1 MQKKIVM
8 VGIALLMTASVQ
20 GGLTNP
26 PLVNPSFEDPVL
38 AAGGQSNDINDWW
51 DALSYTY
58 TQDEA
63 AAGYPSTDYGDN
75 WIEFGNGRWMYQQIG
90 TYEENMDL
98 DISFLVGQR
107 DVKVADGVTVDLFA
121 GGNPAL
127 AADVDAKRTAAGFP
141 LDSVVGAVQIA
152 TTGLLTPFSG
162 VTGTATAEMSVQLS
176 TGTAGTGYA
185 VGDPLWLLLS
195 RPSTNGRLLID
206 NVSVSWPGG
215 GGKPVVDAGPEQ
227 TTVLPD
233 NTVTLDAEIKDNGDP
248 NEVLTYWWEVT
259 SKPAGATCD
268 LDTGLGPFTITV
280 KESGGDVEPNEPYVV
295 TPVVTVDQAGIYEL
309 TLTARDEAEDTNDVV
324 KVTVLPEGYLDLV
337 AHWNL
342 DEGAGTVAQDAAGNF
357 YDPNDDTLGFDQLD
371 SHGELISGNGGPDP
385 NWIDGPDWQNTD
397 LLAEPNDFL
406 GAIWLDD
413 DYQHYAAIRNL
424 HYEDSGLEECTVTAW
439 IKTGS
444 GDNQVIASFDRNE
457 YWRLEVNGAAA
468 GFGQVGWGPA
478 TSTSTVLVSSVSRV
492 DDNEWHHVAGVF
504 DNGEVIIYLDG
515 VKEDSAT
522 GGSTFGTG
530 NLRYG
535 FIGVGS
541 EASEYDGDKSPL
553 DYFHGGIDDVRI
565 YNVALTQ
572 QEILEAAG
580 IENTAPKVD
589 AGPDL
594 RVIQDVDGNTKLIS
608 GAVVDDIPGGPG
620 AYTTEWEVLSGPGP
634 LTFDPD
640 PYTDNPTIEFAVG
653 SYGLYHLR
661 ITVQDANPAY
671 PPDDDDLYIMYQE
684 KAQYSTGKNDPK
696 ALWKLDG
703 PEAGDPNLV
712 LDSTANALHGA
723 IVGDPNVPEWQPDQ
737 GKVPGGNQGAL
748 FFTNSGQDDNQ
759 YVDLRHVP
767 GPNDLTVML
776 WAKLSKSTSNQYLID
791 KLPDGNGGV
800 GWAIQLQNSTDNI
813 RFRVGSDG
821 NSTNIAGDFTY
832 DVWTHVAA
840 SFDSQTGEMKL
851 FVNGL
856 RVDDDIATERI
867 NSDDIIAVP
876 LHMGKPSTADVGD
889 EVRDGS
895 LDHVRL
901 YDIVLSDFEIAQIA
915 IEDMVEMESCYP
927 DRFPDEQAIPGD
939 ISGPEGVPDC
949 RVDLFDVSVVAG
961 SWLVDAN
968 LY

>member
-1 MQKKIVM
+1 MFALAVT
-8 VGIALLMTASVQ
+8 LLMAPMAQ
-20 GGLTNP
+20 GGLTDP
-26 PLVNPSFEDPVL
+26 PLVNHSFEDPVL
-38 AAGGQSNDINDWW
+38 DAGVQSDDINDWW
-51 DALSYTY
+51 DALQYTY

-63 AAGYPSTDYGDN
+63 TADYPFTPYGDN
-75 WIEFGNGRWMYQQIG
+75 WAELGNGRWIYQQIG

-107 DVKVADGVTVDLFA
+107 DSKEADGVTVDLFA

-127 AADVDAKRTAAGFP
+127 AADVNAKRDAAGFP

-162 VTGTATAEMSVQLS
+162 VTGTATAEMFVQLS
-176 TGTAGTGYA
+176 TGTAGAGYA
-185 VGDPLWLLLS
+185 VGDPLWVVLS

-206 NVSVSWPGG
+206 NVSVRWPGG
-215 GGKPVVDAGPEQ
+215 EGKPVVNAGPDQ

-280 KESGGDVEPNEPYVV
+280 KESGDVEPNEPYAL
-295 TPVVTVDQAGIYEL
+295 TPIVTVSQAGVYEL
-309 TLTARDEAEDTNDVV
+309 TLTARDQAKDANDVV
-324 KVTVLPEGYLDLV
+324 KVTALPEGYLGLV

-357 YDPNDDTLGFDQLD
+357 YDPNDDTLGFDRLD
-371 SHGELISGNGGPDP
+371 CPGVLLSGNGGPDP

-397 LLAEPNDFL
+397 LLAEPDDFL
-406 GAIWLDD
+406 EAIWLDD
-413 DYQHYAAIRNL
+413 DYQQYMAIRNL

-457 YWRLEVNGAAA
+457 YWRLEVNGPAA
-468 GFGQVGWGPA
+468 GFGQVGWGPT
-478 TSTSTVLVSSVSRV
+478 TSTGAVLVSSVNRV
-492 DDNEWHHVAGVF
+492 DDDKWHHVAGVF

-530 NLRYG
+530 TLRYG

-541 EASEYDGDKSPL
+541 EATEYDGDKSPL
-553 DYFHGGIDDVRI
+553 DYFHGGIDDVQI

-572 QEILEAAG
+572 LEILDVARIG
-580 IENTAPKVD
+580 NTAPLAD
-589 AGPDL
+589 AGPDQRL
-594 RVIQDVDGNTKLIS
+594 IQALEGDAIVLS
-608 GAVVDDIPGGPG
+608 GASVTDVPNNVDVVWTATGPG
-620 AYTTEWEVLSGPGP
+620 AVFFSGNPVNATA
-634 LTFDPD
+634 TFD
-640 PYTDNPTIEFAVG
+640 G
-653 SYGLYHLR
+653 SSFGLYELT
-661 ITVQDANPAY
+661 ITATDQAEPTWVSSDTV
-671 PPDDDDLYIMYQE
+671 YIMYQE
-684 KAQYSTGKNDPK
+684 KALYSTGGKGDPM

-712 LDSTANALHGA
+712 LDSTVNALNGV
-723 IVGDPNVPEWQPDQ
+723 IVGDPNVPEWQPGQ
-737 GKVPGGNQGAL
+737 GKVTGGNQGAL
-748 FFTNSGQDDNQ
+748 FFTNDGQDDNQ

-776 WAKLSKSTSNQYLID
+776 WAKLSKSTTNQYLID
-791 KLPDGNGGV
+791 KLPAGNGGV
-800 GWAIQLQNSTDNI
+800 GWAIQLQNSSDNI

-821 NSTNIAGDFTY
+821 DSTNIAGDFTY
-832 DVWTHVAA
+832 DVWNHVAA

-856 RVDDDIATERI
+856 RVDDDIATQRI

-876 LHMGKPSTADVGD
+876 LNMGKPSTADVGD
-889 EVRDGS
+889 EVRGGS

-915 IEDMVEMESCYP
+915 IEDMVEMDSCYP
-927 DRFPDEQAIPGD
+927 DRFPAEQAIPGD

-949 RVDLFDVSVVAG
+949 RVDLFDVAVLAN